1 MEKKSTVLAFDYGA
15 SSGRAM
21 LSHFDGD
28 KIDLCEVHRF
38 VNEPVTKDGTL
49 YWNFDA
55 LFNEMMTGIKK
66 AQDAG
71 GFDSI
76 GVDTWGVDFGLLDKD
91 GRLLEAPVHY
101 RDSRT
106 DGLADKINS
115 LFGEH
120 ALYSM
125 TGTQLM
131 DINTLFQLYS
141 LKKNR
146 PEFLKK
152 AKTLLLIPDLFNYFL
167 TGERH
172 AELSESSTTQM
183 LDLKKKEWNYTLLE
197 KLGLP
202 QDILPELVLPGTKAG
217 MLSAEVCKKLG
228 VPSVPVIS
236 VTSHDTASAVMA
248 IPAKESKFIFIACGT
263 WSLFGTERKEP
274 LVNIESE
281 TCNITNELGFGGRSV
296 FLKNII
302 GLWLIQETRREFR
315 RKGKNYSYADMEK
328 LARKSRSFACFI
340 DPDAKEFVP
349 TGDIPERVT
358 EFCRKTGQYVPQ
370 SDGEII
376 RCIYESLAMK
386 YRYALEQIKSC
397 TNDSYEAIHLVG
409 GGTKDSFLCQMTA
422 NATDI
427 PVIAGPIEA
436 TALGNAATQ
445 FISLGIIKDLEQA
458 REVIRRSFIPVEYA
472 PEQSSVWNE
481 NYNEFK
487 KFVTAP

>member
-1 MEKKSTVLAFDYGA
+1 MNAKSTVLAFDYGA

-21 LSHFDGD
+21 LSHFDGT

-38 VNEPVTKDGTL
+38 SNEPVEKDGTL

-66 AQDAG
+66 AQEAG

-76 GVDTWGVDFGLLDKD
+76 GVDTWGVDFGLLDSD
-91 GRLLEAPVHY
+91 GKLMEQPVHY

-106 DGLADKINS
+106 DGLADKINKQ
-115 LFGEH
+115 FGEH
-120 ALYSM
+120 VLYSM

-141 LKKNR
+141 LKNNR

-152 AKTLLLIPDLFNYFL
+152 AKTLLLIPDLFNYYL
-167 TGERH
+167 TGQRH
-172 AELSESSTTQM
+172 AELSEASTTQM
-183 LDLKKKEWNYTLLE
+183 LDLKNKKWNDELLE
-197 KLGLP
+197 KLDLP
-202 QDILPELVLPGTKAG
+202 REILPEVIMPGTKAG
-217 MLSAEVCKKLG
+217 MLREEICEKLG

-236 VTSHDTASAVMA
+236 VTSHDTASAVLA
-248 IPAKESKFIFIACGT
+248 IPAKERKFIFIACGT
-263 WSLFGTERKEP
+263 WSLFGTEREQP
-274 LVNIESE
+274 LINVKSE
-281 TCNITNELGFGGRSV
+281 TCNITNELGFDGRSV

-315 RKGKNYSYADMEK
+315 RKGKDYSYAQMEA
-328 LARKSRSFACFI
+328 LARESRPFACFI

-349 TGDIPERVT
+349 TGDIPGRVI
-358 EFCRKTGQYVPQ
+358 EFCKNTGQYVPQ
-370 SDGEII
+370 TDGEII

-422 NATDI
+422 DATDV

-436 TALGNAATQ
+436 TALGNAAAQ

-458 REVIRRSFIPVEYA
+458 RDVIRCSFTPKEYV
-472 PEQSSVWNE
+472 PEQASVWRE
-481 NYNEFK
+481 HYEEFK
-487 KFVTAP
+487 KIVVI